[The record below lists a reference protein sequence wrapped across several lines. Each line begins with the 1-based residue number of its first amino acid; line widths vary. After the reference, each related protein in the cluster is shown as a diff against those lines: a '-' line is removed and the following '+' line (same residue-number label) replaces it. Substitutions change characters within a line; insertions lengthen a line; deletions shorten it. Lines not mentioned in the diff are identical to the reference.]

1 MERCLMLSSD
11 AATDAVAVDATED
24 ELVEIVPHFA
34 FSEVYMMSGHYGP
47 FQVLCS
53 S

>member
-1 MERCLMLSSD
+1 MLSGD
-11 AATDAVAVDATED
+11 AATAAVAVDDDATED

-53 S
+53 F

>member
-1 MERCLMLSSD
+1 MERCLMLSS
-11 AATDAVAVDATED
+11 AATDAVDATED